1 MSSGRPAKLLL
12 FDIDGTL
19 INTHAAGLQGFA
31 RAFREVFGA
40 DDDLSRVDFAGAT
53 DSDIMRQLFALHG
66 VPFVPENR
74 ERFRAAYFPALE
86 QILPERPG
94 CVLPGVGPLLD
105 ALAARDDVQLALLTG
120 NFAESARLK
129 LVHFG
134 LWDYFPFGA
143 FADDSLDRNELGPVA
158 LRRAREYR
166 GGADFDPAADV
177 WIIGDTPKDI
187 ACARAFGARVLAV
200 ATGKHRMEQ
209 SRRPHAGC
217 RAAELCPTAAGARPP
232 ADLNLSASAEEL
244 FEPSA
249 LASRS
254 RSAA

>member
-1 MSSGRPAKLLL
+1 MSTGRPAKLLL

-19 INTHAAGLQGFA
+19 INTNAAGLTGFA
-31 RAFREVFGA
+31 RAFREVFGR

-53 DSDIMRQLFALHG
+53 DSDIIRQLFELHG
-66 VPFVPENR
+66 IDFNPGNQ
-74 ERFRAAYFPALE
+74 ERFRAAYFPALTE
-86 QILPERPG
+86 ILPQRTG
-94 CVLPGVGPLLD
+94 CVLPGVGALLD

-134 LWDYFPFGA
+134 LWNYFPFGA
-143 FADDSLDRNELGPVA
+143 FADDSLDRNKLGPVA
-158 LRRAREYR
+158 LQRAREFR
-166 GGADFDPAADV
+166 SGTEFVPAADV

-209 SRRPHAGC
+209 LAAHAPD
-217 RAAELCPTAAGARPP
+217 AVLPELTQTKQVL
-232 ADLNLSASAEEL
+232 DLL
-244 FEPSA
+244 
-249 LASRS
+249 LA
-254 RSAA
+254 

>member
-1 MSSGRPAKLLL
+1 MSTGRPAKLLL

-19 INTHAAGLQGFA
+19 INTNAAGLRGFA
-31 RAFREVFGA
+31 RAFRETFGA
-40 DDDLSRVDFAGAT
+40 EDDLSRVDFAGAT

-66 VPFVPENR
+66 VPFAPENQ

-94 CVLPGVGPLLD
+94 CVLPGVSPLLE

-129 LVHFG
+129 LVHYK
-134 LWDYFPFGA
+134 LWDYFLFGA
-143 FADDSLDRNELGPVA
+143 FADDSLDRNELGPIA
-158 LRRAREYR
+158 LRRAREVR
-166 GGADFDPAADV
+166 GGAEFDPAADV

-209 SRRPHAGC
+209 LAAHAPD
-217 RAAELCPTAAGARPP
+217 AVLPELVPTAQVL
-232 ADLNLSASAEEL
+232 DLLLN
-244 FEPSA
+244 
-249 LASRS
+249 
-254 RSAA
+254 